1 MGRMDWVLTA
11 CTRAADYC
19 QLRVFT
25 EWFGSWALNADL
37 TEGEMVDLFLRRNG
51 EILTET
57 RQNSYVAGSGANKVV
72 EAGGRSLLLGL
83 QAGDTLDLWC
93 RYTSTI

>member
-1 MGRMDWVLTA
+1 M
-11 CTRAADYC
+11 
-19 QLRVFT
+19 FT
-25 EWFGSWALNADL
+25 EWLNSWALNADL

-57 RQNSYVAGSGANKVV
+57 RQNSYVAGPGDNKVV

-93 RYTSTI
+93 RYTNTI